1 MTLADPPLA
10 ATALAAADRIV
21 IKIGSSLLVDRKT
34 NAVDLV
40 RLRSLAADIAGFQA
54 AGKQVLVVSSGAVA
68 LGRRRLGSRA
78 AGRAWKRNRPRRRPA
93 SRC

>member
-10 ATALAAADRIV
+10 ATAIAAADRIV

-40 RLRSLAADIAGFQA
+40 RLRGLAADIAGFRA
-54 AGKQVLVVSSGAVA
+54 DGKQVLVVSS
-68 LGRRRLGSRA
+68 RA
-78 AGRAWKRNRPRRRPA
+78 SGVRASILLSASTSGLSARPA
-93 SRC
+93 P